1 MLIFCFEKI
10 NLLPTSIH
18 LFVVHAQ
25 ELLSIKHYENIKKL
39 KGSQISKHHHSVSLY
54 MRDVIIF

>member
-25 ELLSIKHYENIKKL
+25 ELLSIKHYENIKKDL
-39 KGSQISKHHHSVSLY
+39 KVLKFPS
-54 MRDVIIF
+54 IIMEFVCI